1 MRLDLSTELL
11 ERYGVEEGDLEEAG
25 VEERSPPPDLQ
36 PADQDLKSLLSTAK
50 DLTTPSFDF
59 RPPDS
64 VRHEQSSASEA
75 LQVDADLDSLLVSSS
90 QQKPHPLPAP
100 SGIENS
106 PNTSNSLSHSHMQ
119 TSHSSSTA
127 LPPPVAAESSLPT
140 TAELDDMLDDLLS

>member
-1 MRLDLSTELL
+1 MRLDLSAELL
-11 ERYGVEEGDLEEAG
+11 ERYGVEEGDLEEGG

-36 PADQDLKSLLSTAK
+36 PRDQDLTSLLSTAK

-59 RPPDS
+59 RPPSDS

-75 LQVDADLDSLLVSSS
+75 LQVDVDLDSLLLSSF

-119 TSHSSSTA
+119 TSHSSSSTA
-127 LPPPVAAESSLPT
+127 PVAAESSLPT